1 MVGAVTPVK
10 IIIGVTEG
18 IQVYDRSFTAEGP
31 GEEL

>member
-18 IQVYDRSFTAEGP
+18 IQVYDRSFTA
-31 GEEL
+31 GEVELQ